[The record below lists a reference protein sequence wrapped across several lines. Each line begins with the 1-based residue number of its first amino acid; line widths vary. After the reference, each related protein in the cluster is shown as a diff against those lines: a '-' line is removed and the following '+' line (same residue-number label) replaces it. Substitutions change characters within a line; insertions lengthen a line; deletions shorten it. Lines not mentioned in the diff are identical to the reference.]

1 VNRSERAEARARTN
15 RETPVA
21 GDETLGGAPAP
32 VILAAVS
39 VLDSGQ
45 RPDVARIK
53 TIEISMLRAR
63 A

>member
-1 VNRSERAEARARTN
+1 
-15 RETPVA
+15 VA